1 MRKSYNKHIGV
12 IDLNHAF
19 VFAAQQFLGFELC
32 DALLENGWTVTAVDE
47 TKETEDKW
55 LGIGRNSNIQYVPYE
70 EWDKEVQS
78 GCSVFLPY
86 YDQVRE
92 DKVSY
97 LSEVEGLLS
106 KIEQPLSIIRIYSN
120 LDRDQKCKEGTVF
133 YLPTL
138 YGIHQPA
145 EFLFAQLLNGED
157 GDSPYIDDP
166 SGAIYVKDAARSII
180 KHSSNTEEIYKVK
193 ALSNQS
199 WNEALSYVTKKS
211 FTPVRMDAE
220 PNGKELIVKPTKSH
234 ESVIKEQLR
243 GIHLH
248 EIQE

>member
-1 MRKSYNKHIGV
+1 M
-12 IDLNHAF
+12 NHAF

-47 TKETEDKW
+47 SKETGDKW

-70 EWDKEVQS
+70 DWDKEIHS

-92 DKVSY
+92 NKVSY

-120 LDRDQKCKEGTVF
+120 LDRDQKCQEGTAF

-138 YGIHQPA
+138 YGLHQPTD
-145 EFLFAQLLNGED
+145 FLFAQLLNGED
-157 GDSPYIDDP
+157 GDSPYVDDP
-166 SGAIYVKDAARSII
+166 SGAIYVKDAARLII
-180 KHSSNTEEIYKVK
+180 KHSSNTEEIYRVK

-211 FTPVRMDAE
+211 YSPLRRVAE
-220 PNGKELIVKPTKSH
+220 QIGKELIVKPSKSH

-243 GIHLH
+243 GIHLD